1 VILES
6 DKLMVIQTLGGRMAY
21 LGCSVLHAAIAPNH
35 HSTGHSGTTAWK
47 GPPLFHLGC
56 GSGPSSWTLGLPAT
70 SVPHFAYLVASRTP
84 LRRCLLPPTGLCAWR
99 YMGQVWPCPPSHSL
113 NLAFRAHARLCITF
127 LLLFHLQLG
136 VVCPDSR
143 LHSKMLIRSLK
154 IPPASALSLLFLGFL
169 GWQLCQGPTHE
180 ETPVGTAPTPAEK
193 NDAPPEKKAPRIAI
207 MTFVAE
213 ERSYHHIS
221 LQNKD
226 REYRASS
233 LGHGYERF

>member
-1 VILES
+1 VGAVGGRGVILES

-99 YMGQVWPCPPSHSL
+99 YMGQVWPDHGHVRPLTHLTWHSAHMQGFVSHSCCSSTFSWVSCAL
-113 NLAFRAHARLCITF
+113 TVAF
-127 LLLFHLQLG
+127 
-136 VVCPDSR
+136 
-143 LHSKMLIRSLK
+143 
-154 IPPASALSLLFLGFL
+154 
-169 GWQLCQGPTHE
+169 
-180 ETPVGTAPTPAEK
+180 TPK
-193 NDAPPEKKAPRIAI
+193 C
-207 MTFVAE
+207 
-213 ERSYHHIS
+213 
-221 LQNKD
+221 
-226 REYRASS
+226 SS
-233 LGHGYERF
+233 GR